1 MPAIIQNLARP
12 GLAINGVLIA
22 LIIALAA
29 AVGALS
35 FPKVPEPEPL
45 SNMELRG
52 ALISCGLT
60 AAPLAAAGLSP
71 QQVVTLV
78 DAARASLGENIVALR
93 AAHEAVQDA
102 NTARAA
108 LQTRV
113 RQGTAGEN
121 PGASLA
127 AASSAITQA
136 IAARQALWDALF
148 DASTAGLAP
157 ERIATIRQIHAHSG
171 WKLPTEY
178 LAAPR
183 EEAMW
188 VSLRDALD
196 NLRVS
201 AQLGEE
207 PADAAVQ
214 LVQTL
219 DGETSV
225 AQARVNLGNLEA
237 VSAAWED
244 ATLNR

>member
-1 MPAIIQNLARP
+1 
-12 GLAINGVLIA
+12 
-22 LIIALAA
+22 
-29 AVGALS
+29 
-35 FPKVPEPEPL
+35 
-45 SNMELRG
+45 
-52 ALISCGLT
+52 
-60 AAPLAAAGLSP
+60 
-71 QQVVTLV
+71 
-78 DAARASLGENIVALR
+78 
-93 AAHEAVQDA
+93 
-102 NTARAA
+102 
-108 LQTRV
+108 V
-113 RQGTAGEN
+113 RQGTADEN

-127 AASSAITQA
+127 TASSAITQA
-136 IAARQALWDALF
+136 LAARQALWDALF

-207 PADAAVQ
+207 PTHAAVQ
-214 LVQTL
+214 LVQML